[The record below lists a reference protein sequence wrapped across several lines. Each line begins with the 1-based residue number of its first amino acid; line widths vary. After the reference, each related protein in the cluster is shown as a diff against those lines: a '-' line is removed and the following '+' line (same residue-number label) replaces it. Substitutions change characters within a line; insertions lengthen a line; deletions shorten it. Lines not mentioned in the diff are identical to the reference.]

1 MELVSNFSFYVIIQG
16 IVIFFAYTHFK
27 TRLDAQDKYLST
39 YLRAFANHNG
49 DQLPPFLDTTEILED
64 KEERKP
70 EVYSPRHDP
79 ETIMQGKVI
88 DPFD

>member
-1 MELVSNFSFYVIIQG
+1 MILQLVAVAVLIHLFFFLYVHG
-16 IVIFFAYTHFK
+16 
-27 TRLDAQDKYLST
+27 RLNQQDKYLETCLKS
-39 YLRAFANHNG
+39 FAEYKGIPVPQNKVA
-49 DQLPPFLDTTEILED
+49 TEIID
-64 KEERKP
+64 DRKP